1 MSAGAPAE
9 IFRQYDVRGRV
20 GEQLTPELVRS
31 LARSYAALLADR
43 SSPRVAVGRDNR
55 PSSPELADAAAA
67 GLAEAGVEAVE
78 VGTVPT
84 PVLYF
89 AERELEAD
97 GGLQITGSHN
107 PPEYNGVKLTL
118 DGASLHGEAITGLRQ
133 RILAGDLPAGSGR
146 RSEVDVLDRYVEA
159 VAESAPVEGDVRLT
173 LDCGNGTGSVI
184 AVRALEAAG
193 VDVDPLYCE
202 SDGTFPNHHPDPTV
216 DAYIAD
222 LKERVRRR
230 GRGFGVGL
238 DGDADRIG
246 AVDEDGGTIRGD
258 RLLLLLALD
267 VLERHPGAP
276 VVFDVKCSMALPEMI
291 REAGGEPVMWK
302 TGHSL
307 IKEKMRRTGAPVAGE
322 MSGHICFSDNWFG
335 VDDAI
340 YDAAR
345 LAALVGRSGTTLRA
359 LAERIPDYP
368 STPELRLDCPEERK
382 FALVDEVAEHY
393 RGRHPLVDIDG
404 ARVDFGEGW
413 ALVRASNTQPVVVV
427 RVEARTREALE
438 RIRDDVAGVLEP
450 LGVNVP
456 ELSEMEV
463 SG

>member
-1 MSAGAPAE
+1 MSVPAPAE

-20 GEQLTPELVRS
+20 GEQLTPELVRA
-31 LARSYAALLADR
+31 LARSYAALLPDR
-43 SSPRVAVGRDNR
+43 DAPRVAVGRDNR

-107 PPEYNGVKLTL
+107 PPEYNGVKMTL
-118 DGASLHGEAITGLRQ
+118 GGASLYGDRITAIRE
-133 RILAGDLPAGSGR
+133 RILAGELPSGSGR
-146 RSEVDVLDRYVEA
+146 RRREDVLDRYVEA
-159 VAESAPVEGDVRLT
+159 VAESAGVEGDVSLT

-222 LKERVRRR
+222 LKERVRDR

-246 AVDEDGGTIRGD
+246 AVDEAGRTIRGD

-267 VLERHPGAP
+267 VLERRPGAP
-276 VVFDVKCSMALPEMI
+276 VVFDVKCSMALPELI
-291 REAGGEPVMWK
+291 AEAGGEPIMWK

-307 IKEKMRRTGAPVAGE
+307 IKEKMRRVGSPVSGE
-322 MSGHICFSDNWFG
+322 MSGHICFADNWFG

-345 LAALVGRSGTTLRA
+345 LAALVARSGERLED
-359 LAERIPDYP
+359 LAARIPDYP
-368 STPELRLDCPEERK
+368 STPELRLDCPEDRK
-382 FALVDEVAEHY
+382 FGLVEEVADHF
-393 RGRHPLVDIDG
+393 RGRRPLVDIDG
-404 ARVDFGEGW
+404 ARIDFGEGW

-427 RVEARTREALE
+427 RVEARSRSALE
-438 RIRDDVAGVLEP
+438 AIRDEVAGVLAP
-450 LGVNVP
+450 LGVEVP
-456 ELSEMEV
+456 ELDEVEV